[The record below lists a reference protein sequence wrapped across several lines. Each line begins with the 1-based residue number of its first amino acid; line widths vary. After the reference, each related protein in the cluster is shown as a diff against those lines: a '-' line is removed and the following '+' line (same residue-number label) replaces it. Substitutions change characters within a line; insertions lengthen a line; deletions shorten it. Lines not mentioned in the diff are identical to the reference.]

1 MKPITR
7 IAPSPTGFLH
17 VGTAHTALYNWLF
30 TRKERG
36 KFILRIEDTDI
47 KRSTSAMSD
56 VIIESLKWLGLKW
69 DEGPYFQSD
78 KFPVYKKYADLL
90 LEKGA
95 AYFCYCTPEELAAKK
110 NEAILQK
117 KTRKYDRKCFNLSDD
132 EKKKLENKNKA
143 IRFFIPDGKVSFED
157 GIHKRVERNSD
168 DIEDFVI
175 FKSDGTSSYNLSC
188 VIDDHELGVTHVI
201 RGEDHLVNT
210 FKQIFLY
217 RAFGWEPPKFVHH
230 PMILGTDRS
239 KLSKRHGAVSV
250 LDYKKQGILPEAL
263 VNFLALLG
271 WSPGDDREIL
281 SLSELTELFSLDRLG
296 RTASVF
302 DIEKLEWMNGEYIN
316 KLSDEE
322 LLNRILSLPESRQP
336 TTENREYMLKVVN
349 ILKSRMQRLTDF
361 MKISDYFFE
370 DPTQYESVGVE
381 KSFKIPEINQRLTLI
396 KDRFSE
402 LSRVGGHSSPEESFN
417 LETIES
423 AIRELAGELGIK
435 AALLIHPIRLAL
447 TGRTGGPSLFHII
460 ELLGRETVVRRLE
473 KASLFLNELK

>member
-1 MKPITR
+1 MKPVTR

-30 TRKERG
+30 ARKHGG

-47 KRSTSAMSD
+47 KRSDSAMSD
-56 VIIESLKWLGLKW
+56 VIIESLKWLGLEW

-78 KFPVYKKYADLL
+78 KFPVYKKYAKELL
-90 LEKGA
+90 QNKS
-95 AYFCYCTPEELAAKK
+95 AYYCYCTPKELEERKK
-110 NEAILQK
+110 EAISQK
-117 KTRKYDRKCFNLSDD
+117 KTRKYDRKCFNLSDA
-132 EKKKLENKNKA
+132 EKKRFENRPKA

-157 GIHKRVERNSD
+157 GLHNKVERDSQ

-175 FKSDGTSSYNLSC
+175 LKSDGTPSYNLAC
-188 VIDDHELGVTHVI
+188 VVDDHELGITNVI

-210 FKQIFLY
+210 FKQILLY
-217 RAFGWEPPKFVHH
+217 KAFGWKPPEFVHH

-271 WSPGDDREIL
+271 WSPGDDREIM
-281 SLSELTELFSLDRLG
+281 SREELIDLFSLDRLSL
-296 RTASVF
+296 TASVF
-302 DIEKLEWMNGEYIN
+302 DIKKLEWMNGEYIK

-322 LLNRILSLPESRQP
+322 LLDRILALTVNCQLL
-336 TTENREYMLKVVN
+336 TVNKEYMLKIVN
-349 ILKSRMQRLTDF
+349 ILKPRMQRLTDF
-361 MKISDYFFE
+361 GKFSGYFFE
-370 DPTQYESVGVE
+370 DPTQYESEGVD
-381 KSFKIPEINQRLTLI
+381 KYFKLPEVQRRLTLV

-402 LSRVGGHSSPEESFN
+402 LKEFN
-417 LETIES
+417 VEAIES
-423 AIRELAGELGIK
+423 AIRELASELGIK

-447 TGRTGGPSLFHII
+447 TGKTGGPSLFHIVEI
-460 ELLGRETVVRRLE
+460 LGKEAVIRRLK
-473 KASLFLNELK
+473 KALLFLKELK